1 MDYDLGYF
9 DLETLVSEP
18 HENPFGPK
26 SVTYVAGTKTGEREV
41 FVSRVECLLAP
52 RKKIRGQ

>member
-9 DLETLVSEP
+9 DLETLVLEP
-18 HENPFGPK
+18 LENPSARKCWLCTG
-26 SVTYVAGTKTGEREV
+26 SKTGEREV
-41 FVSRVECLLAP
+41 FASRLECLLAP